1 MIKLA
6 VLGLLNFSGAL
17 SKLACQAPVVCDPSL
32 ESDIY
37 LGASHFAN
45 EAACETSCTIGH
57 PSNPCKFFTFVP
69 NAQDQVP
76 NCYKMTQCNEMSDP
90 IVGSKSGAWS
100 CEDTSIFCSAIGDI
114 PAFDSKKTTWTC
126 DHNVHPYGDDT
137 KAIFQDTTCR
147 TTCPS
152 FESSTDGR
160 LQRADIVVSS
170 TCVADG
176 DLSVWSSAFPAGIQ
190 DTTGTIIE
198 NASANPTPGC
208 GCKDLVLTGTV
219 QEENGKVFQCET
231 EPEVNAEGNTVIK
244 DDNQCFL
251 SCDSVQ
257 VWDLYCSMGQWSE
270 IFLESASDIF
280 CHTQGPTGG
289 SDSVTISTYWPPS
302 K

>member
-1 MIKLA
+1 
-6 VLGLLNFSGAL
+6 
-17 SKLACQAPVVCDPSL
+17 
-32 ESDIY
+32 
-37 LGASHFAN
+37 
-45 EAACETSCTIGH
+45 
-57 PSNPCKFFTFVP
+57 
-69 NAQDQVP
+69 
-76 NCYKMTQCNEMSDP
+76 MS
-90 IVGSKSGAWS
+90 
-100 CEDTSIFCSAIGDI
+100 FYRCS
-114 PAFDSKKTTWTC
+114 
-126 DHNVHPYGDDT
+126 
-137 KAIFQDTTCR
+137 
-147 TTCPS
+147 S